1 MHLCI
6 DVSTVMMGHYQLPRA
21 RYAVHL
27 VSLKQKEKKHWRNF
41 TLKSG
46 GDQWRHQDLVSGA
59 RRSRR
64 QRVMYVEGCSLPS
77 RPVSLKHDGTDGPV
91 KSVNTDG
98 TAIERADGTAN
109 TGANYQIITY

>member
-6 DVSTVMMGHYQLPRA
+6 DVSTVTMGHYQLPRA

-46 GDQWRHQDLVSGA
+46 GDQWRHQDLVSGGA

-77 RPVSLKHDGTDGPV
+77 RLGSLG
-91 KSVNTDG
+91 
-98 TAIERADGTAN
+98 ERRELPS
-109 TGANYQIITY
+109 GARAEPCGRYRIFCIF

>member
-6 DVSTVMMGHYQLPRA
+6 DVSTVTMGHYQLPRA

-46 GDQWRHQDLVSGA
+46 GDQWRHQDLVSGGGTTIEAPKGDVCNSPCNSPCVASPA
-59 RRSRR
+59 RKPTR
-64 QRVMYVEGCSLPS
+64 E
-77 RPVSLKHDGTDGPV
+77 
-91 KSVNTDG
+91 
-98 TAIERADGTAN
+98 A
-109 TGANYQIITY
+109 

>member
-6 DVSTVMMGHYQLPRA
+6 DVSTVTMGHYQLPRA

-46 GDQWRHQDLVSGA
+46 GDQWRHQDLVSG
-59 RRSRR
+59 
-64 QRVMYVEGCSLPS
+64 
-77 RPVSLKHDGTDGPV
+77 GT
-91 KSVNTDG
+91 T
-98 TAIERADGTAN
+98 IEAPKGDVCGGVFAPKPTRESG
-109 TGANYQIITY
+109 GAS